1 MKKLFYMITTVV
13 IAASFASCNKIE
25 QDNNTP
31 VETPAVDGTTTLTI
45 SATVPQTKTN
55 LNKGTVRW
63 SAGDVIAVLAEGYE
77 SVRSASVSSA
87 AATFDFIVE
96 GWPAGVTPQYA
107 AFTGPYTSDENY
119 NPYKPVWNED
129 RTIKMTLRSGQ
140 PIYNEGSFS
149 KIANIS
155 IGDLVPAEGGNYT
168 AVLKNVCG
176 LIMFNLTKP
185 TKKVEISDLNGQP
198 MTGVLNVTM
207 ENGIPVATHADDDDG
222 GVVITSKLSGSEE
235 TLAKDGEA
243 TYYAVVAPG
252 TYTPTITVTPVE
264 GEPIILTAKSSVK
277 INRNEYVD
285 FGTLDAPSG
294 TGEGEGDEPERDP
307 IVLTVA
313 MSYPFTTNLPT
324 TATKSKDTYYLKT
337 DTNQKYPFVLYNP
350 TDGYRLT
357 SGTLRI
363 STTKDVSGYIQFPA
377 IPEYTLASI
386 EITSGNGTNAKDYY
400 VYAKEPI
407 DAKGKLVTTDNP
419 ELVHF
424 KLANATP
431 YTVNI
436 TGASEGVGYFLESH
450 STNAQFTKLVLT
462 YK

>member
-63 SAGDVIAVLAEGYE
+63 SAGDVIAVLAKGYE

-87 AATFDFIVE
+87 VPTFDFTVE

-129 RTIKMTLRSGQ
+129 GTIKMTIRSGQ

-264 GEPIILTAKSSVK
+264 GEPIILKAGSSVT

-307 IVLTVA
+307 IVLTVE
-313 MSYPFTTNLPT
+313 MPTPFTEALQ
-324 TATKSKDTYYLKT
+324 TKSTSKDTYTLNG
-337 DTNQKYPFVLYNP
+337 TNYKFVLYNP
-350 TDGYRLT
+350 KEGYR
-357 SGTLRI
+357 
-363 STTKDVSGYIQFPA
+363 TTQTYIRLAVSANVPGYIQLPA
-377 IPEYTLASI
+377 IPEYTLTCI
-386 EITSGNGTNAKDYY
+386 EITNAGTANKGYY
-400 VYAKEPI
+400 VYENEPI
-407 DAKGKLVTTDNP
+407 DASGNLTTDNYL
-419 ELVHF
+419 EEFVV
-424 KLANATP
+424 NAGSTKR
-431 YTVNI
+431 VEI
-436 TGASEGVGYFLESH
+436 TGASKGVGYFLETHGKNS
-450 STNAQFTKLVLT
+450 QFSKLVLT
-462 YK
+462 YR